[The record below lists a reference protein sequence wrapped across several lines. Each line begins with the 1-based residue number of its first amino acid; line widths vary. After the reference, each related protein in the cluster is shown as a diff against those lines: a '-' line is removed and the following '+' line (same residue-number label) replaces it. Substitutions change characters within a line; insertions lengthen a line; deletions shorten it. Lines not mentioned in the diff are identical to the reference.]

1 MVSDREIDKAV
12 DKYIKLLEAGDV
24 LGAARAQQRAEELIS
39 AKQFDDDGV

>member
-1 MVSDREIDKAV
+1 MVSDREIDAAV

-24 LGAARAQQRAEELIS
+24 LGAARAQEHAAELIS